1 MAISFL
7 RRSRSSAKGG
17 DGRRLKRVITE
28 TLTFE
33 NASERDVSLL
43 LTDDREIHQLNL
55 QWREKNKPTDV
66 LAFAYDESNDFPGLE
81 HLMPLGDVIISVET
95 AIRQAKSRKVPLDK
109 ELELLAVHGTLHLL
123 GYDHEYPE
131 EAKLMRKR
139 TRQIRNAINRKLSS

>member
-17 DGRRLKRVITE
+17 DGRRLKRVIAE
-28 TLTFE
+28 TLIFE
-33 NASERDVSLL
+33 EALERDVSLL

-139 TRQIRNAINRKLSS
+139 TRQIRNVINRKLNS